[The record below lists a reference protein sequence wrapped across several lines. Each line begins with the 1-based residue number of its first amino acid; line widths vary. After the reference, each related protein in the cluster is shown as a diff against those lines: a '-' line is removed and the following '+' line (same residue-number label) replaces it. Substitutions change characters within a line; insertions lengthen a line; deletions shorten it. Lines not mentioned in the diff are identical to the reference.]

1 MHYESDRHNDK
12 LGEPSLTEMTAST
25 MELLAKNQQGYFLM
39 VESGRIDHGHHAG
52 NAYNALHDT
61 IELADAGDYAVNHTN
76 PDETLIIVTADHSHV
91 FTLAGYPKR
100 GNPILGKVISVGS
113 DQPKLAADGLP
124 YTTIGYMNGRGFHDF
139 HDETDA
145 DTVYDSEI
153 TEGRADLSLIDTQ
166 RPGFH
171 QEAHVPLESETHSA
185 EDVSIYAKGVAAEL
199 VSGVNEQ
206 NMIFHIMNEVLY

>member
-1 MHYESDRHNDK
+1 
-12 LGEPSLTEMTAST
+12 MT
-25 MELLAKNQQGYFLM
+25 LLAKNQQGYFLM

-61 IELADAGDYAVNHTN
+61 IELAEAVDYAVNHTN
-76 PDETLIIVTADHSHV
+76 PDETLIMVTADHSHV

-139 HDETDA
+139 DDETDA
-145 DTVYDSEI
+145 DSVYDAEI
-153 TEGRADLSLIDTQ
+153 TEGRSDLSSIDTQ

-185 EDVSIYAKGVAAEL
+185 EDVSIYARGVGAEL

-206 NMIFHIMNEVLY
+206 NLIFHIFKEVLK